1 MPLSTACKDFHF
13 SLTLL
18 LLAGSAGFQTST
30 ICKLLGLF
38 DLPGLESDGDIV
50 IGGLF
55 PVHFKE
61 SETNLSF
68 DIRPTTTKC
77 ESFDFRAFR
86 WVQTMI
92 FAIEEINKNPTLLPG
107 VTLGYKIIDTCDNI
121 HNGLQGALKLVNGKD
136 ETSSLNHCN
145 ASNAVPAIIGLASS
159 SPTRA
164 IAHTI
169 GPFGIPVV
177 SYFATCAYLTDK
189 KEFPTFL
196 RTVPSD
202 LFQVRALVQLITH
215 FGWTWVGAIAT
226 DDDYGHYGIQSFADQ
241 AKEKGVCLSY
251 YETIPNIYSEAKLR
265 QIATTIKKSTAKVII
280 VFASEGKFY
289 ELLKEVL
296 RENITD
302 RQWIASE
309 AWVTAAL
316 LTTDE
321 FYTILGGTIGFAF
334 RGAQISGL
342 LEFLQRV
349 KPSPHQKHVLTN
361 MFWEEMFNCRL
372 NFSGEDIAHETTKT
386 RICTGSEN
394 LLETKSIFLD
404 VSQLRV
410 SYNVYKAVYAIAH
423 GLHKLLECDNED
435 NLGQNISCKS
445 VFPLRPWQVLSHLKT
460 VNFTNRFGEKVYF
473 DQNGEPVP
481 LYDIINWQKD
491 FSGAIKLVKV
501 GSFDAS
507 ALSGEETVINEEKII
522 WSRGQSQVPY
532 SKCSQS
538 CPPGTRKATQNGK
551 PTCCFDC
558 VSCADGEISNLT
570 DSLECTKCAPDFW
583 SDENRT
589 KCVARDVEY
598 LSFQDTMGVTLTVAA
613 ILGAFLTLT
622 VMGIFFYFRSTP
634 LVKANN
640 SELSFLL
647 LGSLELCFLC
657 SLTFI
662 GEPSLWSC
670 MTRHTAF
677 GISFVLCI
685 SCILAK
691 SIVVLGA
698 FKSTLPASNAMKWF
712 GPLQQRAIIIICTLL
727 QAFLCITWLTLS
739 PPFPFRNTNNQG
751 GKIILQC
758 NAGSVLAFYLVLG
771 YIGLISCVCFI
782 LAFLGRKLP
791 NNFNEAKLI
800 TFSMLIFFAV
810 WIAFIPA
817 YESSPGKYTVAV
829 EVFAIL
835 SSSFGLLLCI
845 FIPKCYIILLHPEKN
860 TKKGLIG
867 KAVSLKKH

>member
-30 ICKLLGLF
+30 ICKLLGIF

-145 ASNAVPAIIGLASS
+145 ASNAVP
-159 SPTRA
+159 
-164 IAHTI
+164 
-169 GPFGIPVV
+169 V
-177 SYFATCAYLTDK
+177 SYFATCACLTDK

-372 NFSGEDIAHETTKT
+372 NFSGEYIAHETTKT

-445 VFPLRPWQVLSHLKT
+445 VFPLRQIS
-460 VNFTNRFGEKVYF
+460 YF
-473 DQNGEPVP
+473 
-481 LYDIINWQKD
+481 
-491 FSGAIKLVKV
+491 FSF
-501 GSFDAS
+501 S
-507 ALSGEETVINEEKII
+507 
-522 WSRGQSQVPY
+522 
-532 SKCSQS
+532 
-538 CPPGTRKATQNGK
+538 
-551 PTCCFDC
+551 
-558 VSCADGEISNLT
+558 

-622 VMGIFFYFRSTP
+622 VMAIFFYFRSTP